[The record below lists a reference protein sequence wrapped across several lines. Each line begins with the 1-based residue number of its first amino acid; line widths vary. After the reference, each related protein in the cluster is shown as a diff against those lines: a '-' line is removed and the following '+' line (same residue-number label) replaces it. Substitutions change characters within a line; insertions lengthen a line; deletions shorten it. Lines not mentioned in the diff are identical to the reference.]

1 MKEYFASFQKRKI
14 DSCSPKHEPDIA
26 HRWRYHCDAC
36 YESSALFPIL
46 TIFNE
51 EFHRKSYLPEEDEQ
65 RKRKRLCIML
75 KTFFV

>member
-26 HRWRYHCDAC
+26 QRWWYHCDAC
-36 YESSALFPIL
+36 YEPSALFPIL

-51 EFHRKSYLPEEDEQ
+51 VFHWKVEENPFYQKKMNREEGNVCV
-65 RKRKRLCIML
+65 LC
-75 KTFFV
+75 

>member
-51 EFHRKSYLPEEDEQ
+51 EFHRKVEENLIYQKKMNRE
-65 RKRKRLCIML
+65 KGNVCVLC
-75 KTFFV
+75 